1 VLPAITRVVW
11 ELISRIISKLCNYSL
26 ILFVFKNIFLLDSGD
41 KKHSNTQKL
50 KQYFGDSHDMYIKPA
65 YKSSETVK
73 RGRGSGG
80 LILMWNKKLTKY
92 VTNVE
97 CESYRLQAAKFTFPE
112 AELLLINAYF
122 MVDPQNNNFN
132 DNELYSLL
140 AENE

>member
-1 VLPAITRVVW
+1 
-11 ELISRIISKLCNYSL
+11 
-26 ILFVFKNIFLLDSGD
+26 
-41 KKHSNTQKL
+41 
-50 KQYFGDSHDMYIKPA
+50 MYIKPA

-140 AENE
+140 AEIERIINVTVCRNVVLVGDINCDFARNSAFVNIVKNFINQNNL